1 MPRHHAGAMKHM
13 VLLALGLAGC
23 VGENLPAG
31 SEEPLGPSPA
41 RAPDAPT
48 TLATLHV
55 MIDTLA
61 MDATDLYFT
70 AEDGYLYKL
79 PKVGASPSRL
89 AAATAPGSEFTEG
102 LAMDADSLYWTANGD
117 GMEGGR
123 VLSVSKSGGAV
134 TTLAANQ
141 TRPTGIAVDGTS
153 VYWANQGAP
162 PPQADSDLGSP
173 TPTIMSIA
181 KTGGTATVLFGAPE
195 TPDALTLDDTG
206 VIWHEA
212 RAIRRIPKTGGDP
225 TTLAAAAIPWAS
237 TNLVVSGGTLFFGAD
252 QGGWSLDS
260 VPLTG
265 TAPTTLTSLSQQ
277 PGSIFVAGSSVFW
290 NDSVGSAVGAIRSI
304 PLAGGTEAVDGAADL
319 VPKSTD
325 EQVSFLLADESA
337 FYWVEYWE
345 APALAVAI
353 RSLQR

>member
-1 MPRHHAGAMKHM
+1 MRHAR
-13 VLLALGLAGC
+13 LLALLLAGC

-31 SEEPLGPSPA
+31 TDDPVAPA
-41 RAPDAPT
+41 HAARPPA

-55 MIDTLA
+55 LIDAFA
-61 MDATDLYFT
+61 MDETDLYFT
-70 AEDGYLYKL
+70 AEDGFLYKL
-79 PKVGASPSRL
+79 PKVGASAMKL

-102 LAMDADSLYWTANGD
+102 LVMDKDSLYWTANGD
-117 GMEGGR
+117 GMEGGV
-123 VLSVSKSGGAV
+123 VLSVAKSGGAV

-141 TRPTGIAVDGTS
+141 TRPTGIAVDDTN

-162 PPQADSDLGSP
+162 PPQGDSDLGSP
-173 TPTIMSIA
+173 TPTIMSIP
-181 KTGGTATVLFGAPE
+181 KTGGTATVLFGAPD

-225 TTLAAAAIPWAS
+225 TTLAAAAIPWGC
-237 TNLVVSGGTLFFGAD
+237 TNLVVSEGTLFFGAN

-260 VPLTG
+260 VAVTG
-265 TAPTTLTSLSQQ
+265 TSPTTLAPLPTP
-277 PGSIFVAGSSVFW
+277 PGSIFVVGSSLFW
-290 NDSVGSAVGAIRSI
+290 NDSVGSAVGAIHSI
-304 PLAGGTEAVDGAADL
+304 PLSGGTPTAEGSADL

-353 RSLQR
+353 RTLER

>member
-1 MPRHHAGAMKHM
+1 MKHAAMKHA
-13 VLLALGLAGC
+13 LAMALLAGC

-31 SEEPLGPSPA
+31 SDDPPAPPA
-41 RAPDAPT
+41 RAPT

-61 MDATDLYFT
+61 MDETNLYFT

-79 PKVGASPSRL
+79 PKVGASPTRL

-102 LAMDADSLYWTANGD
+102 LVMDADTLYWTANGD
-117 GMEGGR
+117 GMEGGA
-123 VLSVSKSGGAV
+123 VFSVSKSGGAV
-134 TTLAANQ
+134 TTLATNQ
-141 TRPTGIAVDGTS
+141 TRPTGIAVDDTT

-162 PPQADSDLGSP
+162 PPQSDSDLGSP

-195 TPDALTLDDTG
+195 TPDALTLDATG

-212 RAIRRIPKTGGDP
+212 RAIRRIAKTGGDP

-265 TAPTTLTSLSQQ
+265 SSPTTLTPLPTP
-277 PGSIFVAGSSVFW
+277 PGSIFVVGGSVFW
-290 NDSVGSAVGAIRSI
+290 NDSVGSAVGAIHSI
-304 PLAGGTEAVDGAADL
+304 PLGGGTPTVEGSGDV

-325 EQVSFLLADESA
+325 EQVSLLAADESA

-353 RSLQR
+353 RTLER